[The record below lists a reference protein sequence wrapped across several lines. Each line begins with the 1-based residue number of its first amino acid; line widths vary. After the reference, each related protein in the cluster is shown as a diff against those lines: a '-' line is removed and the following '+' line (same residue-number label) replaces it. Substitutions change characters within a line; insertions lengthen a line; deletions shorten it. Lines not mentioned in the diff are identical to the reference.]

1 MNNFYKLIICIL
13 TVFAFSHA
21 EAQKKK
27 KEDTNSILAMCGCYD
42 ISFNFAETFSPDKD
56 YEFHDN
62 YLSGGLEWVFPI
74 SKTDDK
80 IVLQH
85 LLIVNDT
92 MIVKHWR
99 QDWLYE
105 NQDLY
110 VYDKDNNWKYKQ
122 LPKNKIKGQ
131 WTQKVFQVDDSPRY
145 EGSATWVHYDGKHFW
160 ESMAD
165 APLPRR
171 EFSKRSDYNV
181 MVRKNRHEITEYGWL
196 HEQDN
201 LKVQRGEK
209 DQLLAREKGWN
220 TYTKV
225 DKSKCQPAID
235 WWETNQKFWADVRE
249 AWDQVFASQ
258 KTVEINMK
266 VDDKIMFQRLF
277 ALGKE
282 MSGENYDAEKAKTE
296 IKRII
301 EMHLASD
308 IKLAA
313 N

>member
-1 MNNFYKLIICIL
+1 MMKNMFKLAFVAVCL
-13 TVFAFSHA
+13 LSFCFAA
-21 EAQKKK
+21 AQKKK
-27 KEDTNSILAMCGCYD
+27 KKDQEAILDMCGCYT
-42 ISFNFAETFSPDKD
+42 ISFNFAETFSPDSE
-56 YEFHDN
+56 YQYHDN
-62 YLSGGLEWVFPI
+62 YKAGGLEWVFPI
-74 SKTDDK
+74 SKSDDK

-85 LLIVNDT
+85 LLIVSDS

-110 VYDKDNNWKYKQ
+110 VYEKDNTWKYKE
-122 LPKNKIKGQ
+122 LPKERVDGQ
-131 WTQKVFQVDDSPRY
+131 WSQKVFQVDDSPRY
-145 EGSATWVHYDGKHFW
+145 EGSATWVHFDGKHYW
-160 ESMAD
+160 ESYAD

-201 LKVQRGEK
+201 LKVQRGE
-209 DQLLAREKGWN
+209 DDDLLAREKGWN

-225 DKSKCQPAID
+225 EDGKCQPAIS
-235 WWETNQKFWADVRE
+235 WWKANRQYWADVRA

-277 ALGKE
+277 ELGSE
-282 MSGENYDAEKAKTE
+282 MSGENYDQEVAK
-296 IKRII
+296 
-301 EMHLASD
+301 
-308 IKLAA
+308 
-313 N
+313 